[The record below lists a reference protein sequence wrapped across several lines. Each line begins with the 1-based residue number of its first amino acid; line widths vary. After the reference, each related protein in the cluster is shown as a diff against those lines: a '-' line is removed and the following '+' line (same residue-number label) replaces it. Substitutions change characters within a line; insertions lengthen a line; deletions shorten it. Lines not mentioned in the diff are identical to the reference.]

1 MMENFCREIE
11 KSNLASSKIAAE
23 ASVLLPLL
31 LYAALACTISTLRRE
46 HRVGEVGGWKYVIP
60 PAENQ
65 SHKTAA
71 GTGAHVPVRCP

>member
-1 MMENFCREIE
+1 ME
-11 KSNLASSKIAAE
+11 KSNLASSEIAAE
-23 ASVLLPLL
+23 TSALLPLL
-31 LYAALACTISTLRRE
+31 LYAALACAVSTLGRE
-46 HRVGEVGGWKYVIP
+46 HRVGELRGWKCVTP